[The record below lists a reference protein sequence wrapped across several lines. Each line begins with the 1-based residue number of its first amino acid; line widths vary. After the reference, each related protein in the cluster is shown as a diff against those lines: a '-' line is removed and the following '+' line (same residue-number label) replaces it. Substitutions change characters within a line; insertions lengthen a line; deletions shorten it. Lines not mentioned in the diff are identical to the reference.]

1 MELLAS
7 LRTKASA
14 GYAGATGH
22 LKEHIVGVKQRASK
36 LAERITTRIAG
47 AFEAAQSAKLAALEY
62 AAATHR
68 LALKLKADVQ
78 SKGVKVCAQ
87 DLSVFASQFARET
100 VASTKLQA
108 GETIEAA
115 RAKALANIELTRQR
129 AGEAKECTVVK
140 AKELYTATGELV
152 SQKSF
157 QTTAASAGAGAVALG
172 AGGAATG
179 LAAGGVAGA
188 AAGLPLALFTFG
200 LSIPAGAILGSGA
213 GLVLGAA
220 AGATAGFV
228 GGGAA
233 GFGVY
238 TKKDDI
244 RGAASGAFTKAS
256 QGAECMKGRA
266 IKSVEYAKGVVVA
279 ARARLVHAGT
289 GGTAQREHMD

>member
-22 LKEHIVGVKQRASK
+22 LKEHIAGAK
-36 LAERITTRIAG
+36 LAVSKFTERITTRIAG
-47 AFEAAQSAKLAALEY
+47 ASEAAQSAKLAALEY

-87 DLSVFASQFARET
+87 DVSVFALQFARET

-129 AGEAKECTVVK
+129 AGEAKECTMGK

-157 QTTAASAGAGAVALG
+157 QTTAASAGVGAVALG

-213 GLVLGAA
+213 GLVLGVA

-244 RGAASGAFTKAS
+244 RSAASCTLTRAS
-256 QGAECMKGRA
+256 DGAEYMKGG
-266 IKSVEYAKGVVVA
+266 AKGMVSA
-279 ARARLVHAGT
+279 ARARVLRAG
-289 GGTAQREHMD
+289 A